1 MLQMNKKAIAVFLS
15 VALGLTLI
23 GQVPSSAEIKG
34 KKTQLTAPL
43 NIAASVTNA
52 STSSN
57 VKVTWT
63 HVANNSGYVVKV
75 YGISPSAL
83 LNTYQIPRSS
93 SGSVS
98 KIISLPTNKSFSL
111 GVQTLGD
118 DKFSNSLESSPKYLF
133 NTTLS
138 LTISAGNNQT
148 AVAGDE
154 VAIPP
159 SVIVKDSHGNPV
171 GGISITFAITSGSGF
186 VNGSTL
192 KTTTTTTNGSG
203 IATLGSWALGTIAG
217 ASNNTLTATAKSGS
231 LTGSFVTFTATA
243 IAGAARIM
251 VINGG
256 NGQSAIAGSAV
267 STAPSVIVKDI
278 NGNVVSG
285 FSITFAVATGS
296 GSLAASGIVTTG
308 VGGIATSPTWT
319 LGTTAGTNTET
330 AAATSR
336 ALTGPFLT
344 FTATAIAGAASA
356 TTSTVSVSPTS
367 ITADGTTTA
376 TITVQLK
383 DANSNNLTTGGA
395 NVTFATPSTGSIA
408 TTTDNGDGT
417 YSATYTASTTPG
429 SVTIT
434 PQLSAVNFTNTT
446 SITLNVGAASATTS
460 TVSVSPTSI
469 TADGTTTA
477 TITVQLKD
485 ANSNNLTTGG
495 ANVTFATPSTGS
507 IATTTDN
514 GDGTYSATYTAS
526 TTPGSV
532 TITPQLSAVN
542 FTNTTSITLNVG
554 AASSI
559 AINAGDGQSATVGT
573 AVTTAPSVIVKD
585 SNGNPVGGVSVTF
598 AVASGD
604 GSLGSPATVQTNASG
619 IATSPAW
626 TLGATSGSNT
636 VTATSAGLTGSPLT
650 FTASATAGAGSGT
663 PTSLITNGDFT
674 IQMWVKP
681 TAGFNSTNRNELF
694 AIIAPDTGAYPR
706 LDIWYGDGYT
716 PIWSVYT
723 DSSHSVGLI
732 NNTASF
738 PSLGSPAV
746 EGQWHNIVVARH
758 SGRVHIFYDG
768 VDQLAA
774 DFDNTQDFTLFTKLI
789 IGQDPSYWT
798 DFTKNGDAHADIYGL
813 RIVDGQDLFLTDFVP
828 SAAPPTAVPGTSFL
842 LSELISPN
850 TDNSLVLNSAS
861 YYSYIFGTD
870 TSLVS
875 HGTSPVST
883 SELPRLTCD
892 PSKICGLGDLG
903 PAGGIVFYHDANGFA
918 CGAENV
924 SGVTSPKSI
933 STCHYLE
940 VAPSGWNTTS
950 DPLISWADSANN
962 SRIVTGTQ
970 SAIGTGLQNSI
981 DIASIDPDQVPASTA
996 AMAARAYTSIVSA
1009 STYADWYLPSQDE
1022 LNLLCQWNRG
1032 IAQNVTVTC
1041 TGGTINSGTG
1051 AISAGFV
1058 ENIYWS
1064 STEWDGS
1071 NALWQNFAG
1080 DTRNGATKSLL
1091 LRVRPIRAF

>member
-367 ITADGTTTA
+367 ITADGAATA

-395 NVTFATPSTGSIA
+395 NVTFATPSKGSI
-408 TTTDNGDGT
+408 G
-417 YSATYTASTTPG
+417 
-429 SVTIT
+429 
-434 PQLSAVNFTNTT
+434 
-446 SITLNVGAASATTS
+446 
-460 TVSVSPTSI
+460 
-469 TADGTTTA
+469 
-477 TITVQLKD
+477 
-485 ANSNNLTTGG
+485 
-495 ANVTFATPSTGS
+495 
-507 IATTTDN
+507 TTTDN

>member
-395 NVTFATPSTGSIA
+395 NVTFATPSKGSI
-408 TTTDNGDGT
+408 G
-417 YSATYTASTTPG
+417 
-429 SVTIT
+429 
-434 PQLSAVNFTNTT
+434 
-446 SITLNVGAASATTS
+446 
-460 TVSVSPTSI
+460 
-469 TADGTTTA
+469 
-477 TITVQLKD
+477 
-485 ANSNNLTTGG
+485 
-495 ANVTFATPSTGS
+495 
-507 IATTTDN
+507 TTTDN

>member
-344 FTATAIAGAASA
+344 FTATAIA
-356 TTSTVSVSPTS
+356 
-367 ITADGTTTA
+367 
-376 TITVQLK
+376 
-383 DANSNNLTTGGA
+383 
-395 NVTFATPSTGSIA
+395 
-408 TTTDNGDGT
+408 
-417 YSATYTASTTPG
+417 
-429 SVTIT
+429 
-434 PQLSAVNFTNTT
+434 
-446 SITLNVGAASATTS
+446 GAASATTS